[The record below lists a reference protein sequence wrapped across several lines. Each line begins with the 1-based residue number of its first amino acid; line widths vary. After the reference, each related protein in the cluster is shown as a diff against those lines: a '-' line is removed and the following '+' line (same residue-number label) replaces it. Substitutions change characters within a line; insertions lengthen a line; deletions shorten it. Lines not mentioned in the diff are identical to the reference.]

1 MNKKILSLIVLLLA
15 IILILLAVCTL
26 SSPHEGGIN
35 LLPLN
40 SPPGENTVIV
50 PVTEED
56 LDRHTVIV
64 PVTEEDLDRHPA
76 LRIALETSEPIVIS
90 KNPIHILQFGER
102 CITIAEA
109 REIENKFSFMY
120 MDNDTSSLK
129 YRYILWNNTYYQVQ
143 SYRV

>member
-1 MNKKILSLIVLLLA
+1 MNRKTALLLGIGIA

-26 SSPHEGGIN
+26 YSPHEGGIN

-40 SPPGENTVIV
+40 SPPGENAVIV

-56 LDRHTVIV
+56 LA
-64 PVTEEDLDRHPA
+64 RHPA
-76 LRIALETSEPIVIS
+76 LRAALESSEPIIIS
-90 KNPIHILQFGER
+90 KNPIHILEFGER
-102 CITIAEA
+102 CITVAEA
-109 REIENKFSFMY
+109 WEIENKFSFMY
-120 MDNDTSSLK
+120 MDNNTSSLK

>member
-1 MNKKILSLIVLLLA
+1 MNKKILSLIVVLLA
-15 IILILLAVCTL
+15 MILILLAVCTL
-26 SSPHEGGIN
+26 YSPHEGGI
-35 LLPLN
+35 
-40 SPPGENTVIV
+40 PGEN
-50 PVTEED
+50 
-56 LDRHTVIV
+56 TVIV

>member
-1 MNKKILSLIVLLLA
+1 MNKKKIISLIVVLLA

-40 SPPGENTVIV
+40 SPPGEN
-50 PVTEED
+50 
-56 LDRHTVIV
+56 TVIV

-129 YRYILWNNTYYQVQ
+129 YRYILWNNTYYQVE

>member
-50 PVTEED
+50 
-56 LDRHTVIV
+56 H
-64 PVTEEDLDRHPA
+64 VTEEDLDRHPA
-76 LRIALETSEPIVIS
+76 LRIALETSESIVIS
-90 KNPIHILQFGER
+90 KNPLHIIQFGER
-102 CITIAEA
+102 CITIAEERA
-109 REIENKFSFMY
+109 L
-120 MDNDTSSLK
+120 DNT
-129 YRYILWNNTYYQVQ
+129 
-143 SYRV
+143 